1 MAMASSGCSP
11 SSGSASIPGPTGP
24 CRRILV
30 ANRGE
35 IARRVMA
42 TARAMGI
49 ETVAVYAADDAEAPF
64 VLEADRAVALHG
76 SGAAGTYLDQAQIL
90 AAAAATGADAV
101 HPGYGFLSENA
112 GFAAAVVEAGLT
124 WIGPAPAAIAA
135 MGDKLAA
142 KTTVSGVGVPVLASV
157 EVDDTVDVAT
167 AAKEIGYPVLVKA
180 AAGGGGKG
188 MRVVEQPE
196 DLADA
201 VAGAQREAASSFG
214 DGTVFLERYLAAPRH
229 VEIQVVADTHGTTVH
244 AFEREC
250 SIQRRHQKII
260 EEAPS
265 PAVDAELRARMGA
278 AAVAAV
284 SAIDYHSVGT
294 VEFLL
299 DGDAF
304 YFLEVNTRLQVEHP
318 VTEEV
323 TGLDLV
329 REQVRIARGE
339 PLGYTQDDL
348 SITGHAIEAR
358 LYAEDVPAGFLPA
371 TGTLRAFDLPADP
384 PSRLDSGVAAG
395 SVVGVAFDPMLAK
408 VTVAAPTREEAAARL
423 ALVLDRAVIA
433 GVTTNRP
440 LLVDILR
447 HPAFLAGDTTTD
459 FIDRT
464 GVAGPGDR
472 EATTGG
478 SAPARDRLLAA
489 VVVARRQRTHRAAP
503 ALAFLPAGYRNSV
516 MPPQSADFD
525 LDGEPVTVRWRSRPG
540 GGLIV
545 DPGTGRDEADWLE
558 VVAMPGPA
566 GDGPE
571 DRLDLVIDGTRARYV
586 VVGDGRHWHAQG
598 PDGRLDA
605 VEQARFPDP
614 ADQVVAGSQTAPM
627 PGTVRVVAVTVGER
641 VTAGQTLVVMEAMKM
656 EHTVVAATDGEVT
669 EVSCTEGQQV
679 AAGDV
684 LVVVAA
690 DE

>member
-1 MAMASSGCSP
+1 MFKKVL
-11 SSGSASIPGPTGP
+11 I
-24 CRRILV
+24 

-35 IARRVMA
+35 IALRIH
-42 TARAMGI
+42 RACKEMGI
-49 ETVAVYAADDAEAPF
+49 RTVAVHSTADANAMHVRMADESVCIGPPPAPQSYLSMPALISACEITGAEA
-64 VLEADRAVALHG
+64 
-76 SGAAGTYLDQAQIL
+76 I
-90 AAAAATGADAV
+90 

-112 GFAAAVVEAGLT
+112 GFAAAVADAGLT
-124 WIGPAPAAIAA
+124 WIGPSPAAIAA

-142 KTTVSGVGVPVLASV
+142 KTSVAAVGVPVLPSV
-157 EVDDTVDVAT
+157 EIDGSVDL
-167 AAKEIGYPVLVKA
+167 AAAASEIGYPVLVKA

-188 MRVVEQPE
+188 MRVVDRPD
-196 DLADA
+196 DLVDA

-265 PAVDAELRARMGA
+265 PAVDPDLRARMGA

-299 DGDAF
+299 DGDSF

-371 TGTLRAFDLPADP
+371 TGTLTAFSLPADP
-384 PSRLDSGVAAG
+384 PSRLDSGVTAG
-395 SVVGVAFDPMLAK
+395 SVVGVSFDPMLAK

-459 FIDRT
+459 FIDRF
-464 GVAGPGDR
+464 GVAGLGPDAAPG
-472 EATTGG
+472 
-478 SAPARDRLLAA
+478 PVRDRLLAA
-489 VVVARRQRTHRAAP
+489 VVVARRARARRHTP
-503 ALAFLPAGYRNSV
+503 ALGFLPPAYRNSV
-516 MPPQSADFD
+516 MPPQSATFGV
-525 LDGEPVTVRWRSRPG
+525 DGEPVVVRWRTRGDGS
-540 GGLIV
+540 LIV
-545 DPGTGRDEADWLE
+545 DPGSGGDEVDWLE
-558 VVAMPGPA
+558 VVPVAPPASPGAA
-566 GDGPE
+566 GPGQ
-571 DRLDLVIDGTRARYV
+571 RFDLVVNGVRSSYT
-586 VVGDGRHWHAQG
+586 VVGDGSRWHAQG
-598 PDGRLDA
+598 SAGRLDA
-605 VEQARFPDP
+605 TEEPRFPDP
-614 ADQVVAGSQTAPM
+614 ADQVAAGSQTAPM
-627 PGTVRVVAVTVGER
+627 PGTVRVVAVGVGDR
-641 VTAGQTLVVMEAMKM
+641 VAAGQTLVVMEAMKM
-656 EHTVVAATDGEVT
+656 EHTVVAAADGEVA
-669 EVSCTEGQQV
+669 EVACAEGQQV

-684 LVVVAA
+684 LVVVTA